1 MTYSTISL
9 RYRSLTRSL
18 RHHLAQQGTRVFF
31 FQRGILKVLQTKSQQ
46 SSDMHCALWPNV
58 DESVWRIQRYMHT
71 CYIHV
76 VYTILC
82 VCLYIKR
89 AFWRCKTVQ
98 EDCRMLGQSVK
109 LVQKQ
114 KYTEHWTDITWIGT
128 QVTSPI
134 LWWFNTGLLE
144 KCVRKEQKQ
153 KSRDANGIIIY
164 IKCGKYT
171 LCMITQLVAIPA
183 TQWLDWLIWC
193 RHVHWC
199 ISEQNG
205 VTSAKRL
212 AVFRHVAQTGP
223 QLKSAQTD
231 LSMLRM
237 G

>member
-1 MTYSTISL
+1 MSQRKLNLQLINNSPGFCDMCWRCWFQYHLGISWTPNQWHIPPFYSGIVLWHVLYAITL
-9 RYRSLTRSL
+9 
-18 RHHLAQQGTRVFF
+18 QGTRVFF

-134 LWWFNTGLLE
+134 LWWFNTALLE

-164 IKCGKYT
+164 K
-171 LCMITQLVAIPA
+171 M
-183 TQWLDWLIWC
+183 W
-193 RHVHWC
+193 
-199 ISEQNG
+199 
-205 VTSAKRL
+205 
-212 AVFRHVAQTGP
+212 
-223 QLKSAQTD
+223 
-231 LSMLRM
+231 
-237 G
+237 